1 MCLAVG
7 LGRGSG
13 FQGLLSFD
21 FIIFFFTPTTTTTTT
36 PPPQSFFLF
45 SCRSGGERGRSGG
58 ELWGWD
64 RLCGSKVGGK
74 GNGLILPTG
83 EGREEKPGGPRV
95 YNSYTFMA
103 PCLSCFVLGFGS
115 LKDLGKFSLFRQGV
129 VVCFF
134 FSPLHPCGFEAQQ
147 SAGMWLAGGFGV
159 SRGCSPLLDAGGGC
173 SHLVLQGHP
182 GFILR
187 SRSAPVAASASPAA
201 SGSEDLKFPVPSS
214 SVSSSSSTDSGWG
227 AGSCSVG
234 TFPQRGELR

>member
-1 MCLAVG
+1 MG

-21 FIIFFFTPTTTTTTT
+21 FIFFFHPHHHHTT
-36 PPPQSFFLF
+36 PPILF
-45 SCRSGGERGRSGG
+45 SLFLSVRRGAGPEWG

-103 PCLSCFVLGFGS
+103 PCLSLSVLGFGS

-129 VVCFF
+129 VLFF
-134 FSPLHPCGFEAQQ
+134 F
-147 SAGMWLAGGFGV
+147 
-159 SRGCSPLLDAGGGC
+159 
-173 SHLVLQGHP
+173 
-182 GFILR
+182 
-187 SRSAPVAASASPAA
+187 
-201 SGSEDLKFPVPSS
+201 FPPPSS
-214 SVSSSSSTDSGWG
+214 LWV
-227 AGSCSVG
+227 
-234 TFPQRGELR
+234 

>member
-21 FIIFFFTPTTTTTTT
+21 FIFFFHPHHHHTT
-36 PPPQSFFLF
+36 PPILF
-45 SCRSGGERGRSGG
+45 SLFLSVRRGAGPEWG

-103 PCLSCFVLGFGS
+103 PCLSRSVLGFGS

-129 VVCFF
+129 VVWFF

-173 SHLVLQGHP
+173 SHLVFQGHP

-187 SRSAPVAASASPAA
+187 SRSAPAAASASPAA